1 MKIDTSTALLIK
13 YQSPTPLLSDVAV
26 DYLPHL
32 KPAEYRRKARRAE
45 LPFPV
50 FKIDTSTKAPYY
62 VHITALAKW
71 IDSQQAIAAKDYDL
85 AH

>member
-1 MKIDTSTALLIK
+1 MKIDTTTALLIK

-32 KPAEYRRKARRAE
+32 NPTEYKRKAARAE

-50 FKIDTSTKAPYY
+50 FKIIESKKSPYY
-62 VHITALAKW
+62 VHISALAKW
-71 IDSQQAIAAKDYDL
+71 IDSQCEIAAKDYEM